1 MALDGILIKIRT
13 TFEGKGA
20 QEASKSLDALDQSS
34 RRAAPALEKTGEA
47 AGKAGKATR
56 VSTEEFA
63 RAAKMA
69 SAAGGSLEGVGAV
82 VSQLGTRIAGFAAA
96 LPVLGLV
103 WAAFVSWKTVIDTLI
118 ERHREQL
125 RLLREIKDTNIAA
138 SLDAITKAYAR
149 MNAELDRTAD
159 KQQIM
164 LDGQIEMLKVEQ
176 DLSEAKL
183 KMAETAELAA
193 EKDPIKQEAI
203 RARYE
208 AMQQTGRASSGIA
221 LQQMKIGGMNQELS
235 TNDERLFN
243 KRTREQDL
251 LGIMEAVSASA
262 TDSNLSQEERKTAL
276 AAQQEAANEIATNR
290 KEQQQLELRNE
301 KLADQIAVETKRVE
315 VMRLTASD
323 AQTRQGW
330 EVQKQDARVRVAD
343 LAAQKSAAEAQLTQA
358 TDSATT
364 AKEYLTTVPERI
376 ASGTYS
382 QADQSAMLQALASAQ
397 EQTALLQ
404 SFISRIGQELSKQN
418 EILRTIHTGN

>member
-1 MALDGILIKIRT
+1 MALDDILIKIRT

-96 LPVLGLV
+96 IPVLGLV

-183 KMAETAELAA
+183 KMAETTELAA

-243 KRTREQDL
+243 KRTKEQNL
-251 LGIMEAVSASA
+251 LGIMAAVSASA

-358 TDSATT
+358 MDSATT

-382 QADQSAMLQALASAQ
+382 HADRNAMLQALASAQ

-404 SFISRIGQELSKQN
+404 SFISRIGQEMSKQN